1 MDPEISDYEL
11 GHSLSAQRDLL
22 EQAFATGDD
31 RIVEQALV
39 HVTMVRRMKKAGT
52 LEWQR
57 PNEHELSQRLK
68 H

>member
-1 MDPEISDYEL
+1 MEPYISDHEL

-22 EQAFATGDD
+22 AQAFATGDD

-39 HVTMVRRMKKAGT
+39 HVTMVRRMKKNGT

-57 PNEHELSQRLK
+57 PDEDE
-68 H
+68 